1 MSLSESLAQFAT
13 QTQFA
18 DLPEHAVV
26 MARRS
31 LLDWMGSAIRGGT
44 AEPARIARH
53 VAKRSMPG
61 DEATVLTTGGRLSAL
76 GAAFANGAASHVIE
90 LDDLHQGSTF
100 HPAAPII
107 PAALAVAERE
117 NKSGQD
123 LLRAVTLGYDVA
135 IRIAEA
141 VNPSHYRYWH
151 PTGTCGVFGAT
162 TAAGILLGL
171 DAEQLTQALGSAGT
185 QAAGLWQ
192 FLADGAMSKALH
204 TAHAAHD
211 GIISAELA
219 AAGFTAARE
228 ILEGPRGFFAATAEH
243 ADESRITDGLGSHF
257 KIVEN
262 GFKRHACCG
271 HTHTAIDAALEL
283 RSKID
288 GQSIDQIEIDTYR
301 VALDI
306 TDRAEP
312 HTPYQ
317 AKFSIQYAV
326 AAGLLDGRAGLEE
339 FSEEHIAD
347 RDMRRLLSCS
357 VAREDQALTAVYPG
371 AWASRV
377 RVHLADGATEEA
389 TVHHPKGMPANP
401 MNDQEIEQKF
411 HDLVDGVIGR
421 HAASQIVA
429 AVSRLSGE
437 TSTRELISAALS
449 QRDTVSG
456 TGHPV

>member
-1 MSLSESLAQFAT
+1 MSLTEQLADFVT
-13 QTQFA
+13 TTGFG
-18 DLPEHAVV
+18 DLPHEAVV

-31 LLDWMGSAIRGGT
+31 LLDWVGSAIRGGT
-44 AEPARIARH
+44 VEPARIALGVARH
-53 VAKRSMPG
+53 GMSG
-61 DEATVLTTGGRLSAL
+61 DAGTVLVTGERLSTL

-117 NKSGQD
+117 GSSGQE
-123 LLRAVTLGYDVA
+123 LLRAITLGYDVA

-162 TAAGILLGL
+162 TATAVLIGL
-171 DAEQLTQALGSAGT
+171 DRDRLVQALGSAGT
-185 QAAGLWQ
+185 QSAGLWQ
-192 FLADGAMSKALH
+192 FLADGAMSKSLH

-211 GIISAELA
+211 GIVSADLA
-219 AAGFTAARE
+219 AAGFTAACE
-228 ILEGPRGFFAATAEH
+228 ILEGPRGFFAATAEQ
-243 ADESRITDGLGSHF
+243 ADPTRITDRLGTHF

-271 HTHTAIDAALEL
+271 HTHTAIDAALKV
-283 RSKID
+283 RDDID
-288 GQSIDQIEIDTYR
+288 LGAIQKIEIDTYR

-339 FSEEHIAD
+339 FTDEHIGDPA
-347 RDMRRLLSCS
+347 MRRLLSRT
-357 VAREDQALTAVYPG
+357 VAREDAAFTGGYPA

-377 RVHLADGATEEA
+377 RVTGNDGAVREA

-401 MNDQEIEQKF
+401 MNDAEVAQKF
-411 HDLVDGVIGR
+411 HELVDAVTGSST
-421 HAASQIVA
+421 ANDIVA
-429 AVSRLSGE
+429 AIGRLE
-437 TSTRELISAALS
+437 STAATDDLISAIG
-449 QRDTVSG
+449 QRSYSIAI
-456 TGHPV
+456 PESR

>member
-1 MSLSESLAQFAT
+1 MTLTEQLADFVAATGFDSLPGE
-13 QTQFA
+13 
-18 DLPEHAVV
+18 AVT

-31 LLDWMGSAIRGGT
+31 LLDWIGSAIRGGT
-44 AEPARIARH
+44 VEPARIALG
-53 VAKRSMPG
+53 VAERNMPG
-61 DEATVLTTGGRLSAL
+61 NEATVLTSGARLSTV

-107 PAALAVAERE
+107 SAALAMAERQGS
-117 NKSGQD
+117 SGQD
-123 LLRAVTLGYDVA
+123 LLLAITLGYDVA

-151 PTGTCGVFGAT
+151 PTGTCGVYGAT
-162 TAAGILLGL
+162 TAAAVLGGL
-171 DAEQLTQALGSAGT
+171 NREQLVQALGSAGT
-185 QAAGLWQ
+185 QSSGLWQ

-211 GIISAELA
+211 GIISADLA

-228 ILEGPRGFFAATAEH
+228 ILEGPRGFFAATAEQ
-243 ADESRITDGLGSHF
+243 ADPSRITDGLGTHF
-257 KIVEN
+257 KIAEN

-271 HTHTAIDAALEL
+271 HTHTAIDAALAIRPTLQDREIEQ
-283 RSKID
+283 ID
-288 GQSIDQIEIDTYR
+288 IDTYR

-306 TDRAEP
+306 TDRADP

-339 FSEEHIAD
+339 FTDEHIAD
-347 RDMRRLLSCS
+347 RELRRLLSCTH
-357 VAREDQALTAVYPG
+357 AREEAAFTADYPA

-377 RVHLADGATEEA
+377 RVRCSDGTAQEA
-389 TVHHPKGMPANP
+389 TVSHPKGMPANP
-401 MNDQEIEQKF
+401 MNDAEIELKF
-411 HDLVDGVIGR
+411 HELVDAVTAKSTANEIIDAVNSLAHNAPVSELIAAIGVR
-421 HAASQIVA
+421 SAASEAHRVY
-429 AVSRLSGE
+429 
-437 TSTRELISAALS
+437 
-449 QRDTVSG
+449 
-456 TGHPV
+456 

>member
-1 MSLSESLAQFAT
+1 MSLT
-13 QTQFA
+13 QTLADFVA
-18 DLPEHAVV
+18 STSFEDLPEDAVT

-31 LLDWMGSAIRGGT
+31 LLDWVGSAIRGGT
-44 AEPARIARH
+44 VEPARMALNVARRGMDGN
-53 VAKRSMPG
+53 V
-61 DEATVLTTGGRLSAL
+61 ATVLTSGERLSTL

-117 NKSGQD
+117 GASGRD
-123 LLRAVTLGYDVA
+123 LLRAITLGYDVA

-151 PTGTCGVFGAT
+151 PTGTCGVFGAA
-162 TAAGILLGL
+162 TATGVLIGL
-171 DAEQLTQALGSAGT
+171 DSEQLVQALGSAGT

-204 TAHAAHD
+204 TAHAAHA
-211 GIISAELA
+211 GIVSADLA
-219 AAGFTAARE
+219 AEGFTAARE
-228 ILEGPRGFFAATAEH
+228 ILEGPRGFFAATA
-243 ADESRITDGLGSHF
+243 ASSDPSRITDRLGTHF

-271 HTHTAIDAALEL
+271 HTHTAIDAALNIREGADL
-283 RSKID
+283 EQVER
-288 GQSIDQIEIDTYR
+288 IEIDTYR

-312 HTPYQ
+312 HTPYE

-339 FSEEHIAD
+339 FTDEHIGD
-347 RDMRRLLSCS
+347 RAMQQLLSRTS
-357 VAREDQALTAVYPG
+357 AREDGSFTSGYPG

-377 RVHLADGATEEA
+377 RLTSANGSVREA
-389 TVHHPKGMPANP
+389 TVYHPKGMPANP
-401 MNDQEIEQKF
+401 MNDAEIEQKF
-411 HDLVDGVIGR
+411 HELVDPVIGGST
-421 HAASQIVA
+421 ADEIVA
-429 AVSRLSGE
+429 SVDRLQRGASASDLIAAVG
-437 TSTRELISAALS
+437 TRAEAAVAPGSAE
-449 QRDTVSG
+449 
-456 TGHPV
+456 

>member
-1 MSLSESLAQFAT
+1 MSLTDVLAEFVT
-13 QTQFA
+13 STTFE
-18 DLPEHAVV
+18 DIPDDAVT

-31 LLDWMGSAIRGGT
+31 LLDWIGSAIRGGT
-44 AEPARIARH
+44 VEPARIALT
-53 VAKRSMPG
+53 VARRNMAG
-61 DEATVLTTGGRLSAL
+61 DDATVLTTGERLSTL

-117 NKSGQD
+117 GASGRD
-123 LLRAVTLGYDVA
+123 LLRAITLGYDVA

-151 PTGTCGVFGAT
+151 PTGTCGVFGAA
-162 TAAGILLGL
+162 TAVGVLIGL
-171 DAEQLTQALGSAGT
+171 DSEQLMQALGSAGT
-185 QAAGLWQ
+185 QSAGLWQ

-204 TAHAAHD
+204 TAHAAHA
-211 GIISAELA
+211 GIVSADLA

-228 ILEGPRGFFAATAEH
+228 ILEGPRGFFAATA
-243 ADESRITDGLGSHF
+243 ASSDETRITDRLGTRF

-283 RSKID
+283 R
-288 GQSIDQIEIDTYR
+288 DQADLEHVERIEIDTYR

-306 TDRAEP
+306 TDRADP
-312 HTPYQ
+312 HTPYE

-339 FSEEHIAD
+339 FTEEHIGD
-347 RDMRRLLSCS
+347 RAMQQLLARTT
-357 VAREDQALTAVYPG
+357 AREDAVFTEGYPG

-377 RVHLADGATEEA
+377 RLTSASGDTREA
-389 TVHHPKGMPANP
+389 TVSHPKGMPANP
-401 MNDQEIEQKF
+401 MNDDEIEQKF
-411 HDLVDGVIGR
+411 HELVDPVVDRSIADEIVASVGRLQGGASTADLVASVGTR
-421 HAASQIVA
+421 AAA
-429 AVSRLSGE
+429 AAAPG
-437 TSTRELISAALS
+437 SAE
-449 QRDTVSG
+449 
-456 TGHPV
+456 